1 MSYEEDYYDT
11 FIDKEKDAI
20 IVERCPTYWNNK
32 VIDKTIEVT
41 LNYRASHFKT
51 RKAMYKKIQEDLEKV
66 QKSLVEAQKQ
76 IESEEK

>member
-11 FIDKEKDAI
+11 FIDKEKDTI
-20 IVERCPTYWNNK
+20 IVERRPTYWNNK
-32 VIDKTIEVT
+32 VVDETIEVT

-66 QKSLVEAQKQ
+66 QKSLIEAQKQ
-76 IESEEK
+76 IESK